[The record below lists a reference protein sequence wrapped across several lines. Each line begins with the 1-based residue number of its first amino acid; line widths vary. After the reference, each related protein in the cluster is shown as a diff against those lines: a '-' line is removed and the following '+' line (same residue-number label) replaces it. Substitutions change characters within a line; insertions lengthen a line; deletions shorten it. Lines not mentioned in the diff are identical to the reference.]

1 MKDRLSSLKSRSILW
16 VITSMVVGIIS
27 AYIWSY
33 SGAQWERH
41 LNRSYIAGIVLF
53 ENIKMGE
60 QPPQQIGTQRYS
72 AI

>member
-53 ENIKMGE
+53 EN
-60 QPPQQIGTQRYS
+60 
-72 AI
+72 